1 MIAQKT
7 STTSI
12 KIFMRKF
19 MIFISSFYLP
29 SSRSK
34 LDRPI
39 QFWTGSNGPVYIF
52 SIYRTIWFLADMA
65 PYIFISHTHTEGRS
79 NNFHQSTLFRCISRS
94 VWVSRTGLGQV
105 RTDQVK
111 DENFRLLKGIIRIW
125 FFKIIWHVTLVIFH
139 FSGLLKFVFR
149 VISCGVGK

>member
-19 MIFISSFYLP
+19 MVFIFSFYRS

-34 LDRPI
+34 LDRPT
-39 QFWTGSNGPVYIF
+39 QYWTGSNGPVYIF

-94 VWVSRTGLGQV
+94 VWVSRTGMIEQV
-105 RTDQVK
+105 RTEQVK
-111 DENFRLLKGIIRIW
+111 DEHFRLLKGIIRI
-125 FFKIIWHVTLVIFH
+125 
-139 FSGLLKFVFR
+139 
-149 VISCGVGK
+149 